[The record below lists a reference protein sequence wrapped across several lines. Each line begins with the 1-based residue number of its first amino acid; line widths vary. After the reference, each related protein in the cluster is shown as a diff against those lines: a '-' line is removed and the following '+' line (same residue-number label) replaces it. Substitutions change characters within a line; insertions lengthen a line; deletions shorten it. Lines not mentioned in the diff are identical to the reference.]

1 MVQTLLPE
9 YTPEV
14 RNIYLQTQTGNGQKW
29 LMIEVDDQDEVYND
43 ILRLIDIR
51 KG

>member
-29 LMIEVDDQDEVYND
+29 LMIEVDTRTKY
-43 ILRLIDIR
+43 IMTYS
-51 KG
+51 G